1 MEYKTPQ
8 MSLTNFN
15 LTSSNTI
22 THPLSLPNATMR
34 LRLYDAKGFPFV
46 NAADAPGDAPID
58 VAGGVP
64 MATFANQMHDWLR
77 SISPS

>member
-34 LRLYDAKGFPFV
+34 LRLYDA
-46 NAADAPGDAPID
+46 ADAPRDAPMD
-58 VAGGVP
+58 LAGGAP